1 MNSPDT
7 FPISGHFS
15 DEDIHELLGA
25 MGDHSSAAHSEQEFS
40 SNDEEPAVTSSTALP
55 GDNRD
60 EHHATTSEQ
69 EESAVSAEALAQA
82 RSERKRSREKQ
93 RRSDV
98 NKQFADLQQILRRIE
113 TEDLEDVGLANIA
126 LGGPTNRVD
135 LIARTIAVLERM
147 HDMNGKRKRE
157 VSDLNRQ
164 LEDMKKMAEDTAA
177 RLKEATVYQQ
187 GPPKPV
193 MMMVPM
199 MVNPGQP
206 GATAMGAAPGFAM
219 ASPFMQQ
226 QQAAMFMPQMAAAMP
241 QHSQTTQVPTT
252 QQTQV
257 HQQMHVPQ
265 PSMAFPQMM
274 FGSTAPPP
282 PPAPAPTTA
291 TNHPASPKQSP
302 TNINNGGGG
311 NLAHCA

>member
-1 MNSPDT
+1 MTPPSVHSPVS
-7 FPISGHFS
+7 FPIAGHFS

-25 MGDHSSAAHSEQEFS
+25 MGDHSSSTHSEHEF
-40 SNDEEPAVTSSTALP
+40 DTHDDDEPAVTSSTALP
-55 GDNRD
+55 GAPDD
-60 EHHATTSEQ
+60 HHAAAAPSEEDP
-69 EESAVSAEALAQA
+69 EEAMISAEALAQA

-113 TEDLEDVGLANIA
+113 TEDLEDVGLANMP

-193 MMMVPM
+193 SCVLNT
-199 MVNPGQP
+199 VDCDLN
-206 GATAMGAAPGFAM
+206 ACL
-219 ASPFMQQ
+219 
-226 QQAAMFMPQMAAAMP
+226 
-241 QHSQTTQVPTT
+241 QHVVSR
-252 QQTQV
+252 
-257 HQQMHVPQ
+257 MRRK
-265 PSMAFPQMM
+265 
-274 FGSTAPPP
+274 
-282 PPAPAPTTA
+282 
-291 TNHPASPKQSP
+291 NR
-302 TNINNGGGG
+302 
-311 NLAHCA
+311 